1 MKCCGFKKLWLKSKK
16 ERKASTSE
24 ATAGAWYHHRSA
36 QKDNLIETQI
46 KLLAFHITAQIYQ
59 SNLL

>member
-1 MKCCGFKKLWLKSKK
+1 MWLKLKK

-36 QKDNLIETQI
+36 QKNNLVETQI
-46 KLLAFHITAQIYQ
+46 KLLY
-59 SNLL
+59 